1 MTQRYR
7 NLKPFELRLP
17 HLLSSRLSYKNFRH
31 EADDSTSRNRKKKHR
46 CVSTTYLMLEKESH
60 CCHIIV
66 LWLPKTS
73 ANTNT
78 YTFIDEVLKR
88 VAEIRIWLLK

>member
-1 MTQRYR
+1 MKQMIPRV
-7 NLKPFELRLP
+7 EI
-17 HLLSSRLSYKNFRH
+17 
-31 EADDSTSRNRKKKHR
+31 EKKGIAVYH
-46 CVSTTYLMLEKESH
+46 TTYLMLEKQFH